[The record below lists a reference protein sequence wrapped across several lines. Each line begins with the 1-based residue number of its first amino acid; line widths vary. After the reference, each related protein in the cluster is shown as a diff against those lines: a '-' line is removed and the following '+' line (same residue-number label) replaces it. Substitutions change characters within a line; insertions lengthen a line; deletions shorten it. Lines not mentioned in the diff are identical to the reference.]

1 MSNRS
6 MTRTCPSMKSN
17 RFNVRDLLK
26 LAAVPGIGPNR
37 LRALISYFRTPTA
50 VLEASARDL
59 AEVEGID
66 KKLALN
72 IVKSVDDEED
82 VDQQLSRLNRIDG
95 HIVTFWDGD
104 YPDNLKRIY
113 DPPAFLFVRGTFTE
127 KDKYSIAVVG
137 TRRPTLYGKQVAEEF
152 SKALAEQGVPIVS
165 GLARGIDTIAHT
177 AAVSSNERTTAVLGS
192 GVDVIY
198 PPENKK
204 LAEKIMDN
212 GVVASEFD
220 MGAKPDAMNFPRRNR
235 IISGIAL
242 GTLIVETAID
252 GGAMITA
259 QFALDQGR
267 ELFAVP
273 GNITERRSSG
283 TNRLIRE
290 GNAKLVETVDDIL
303 CELELKLRPII
314 KKGKGKEKIDTATLS
329 LFEMKILDVL
339 SDNPLHIDG
348 IAELADLST
357 SDALVQLLSLE
368 FRGLIRQMAGKMFVR
383 L

>member
-1 MSNRS
+1 MMNIDRNPAI
-6 MTRTCPSMKSN
+6 PSKKSG
-17 RFNVRDLLK
+17 RFNIKDLLK

-37 LRALISYFRTPTA
+37 LRALISHFETPTA
-50 VLEASARDL
+50 VLEASAHEL
-59 AEVEGID
+59 AQVEGID
-66 KKLALN
+66 KKIALN
-72 IVKSVDDEED
+72 IVKSRDDEEF
-82 VDQQLSRLNRIDG
+82 VEEQLSKLNKVNAR
-95 HIVTFWDGD
+95 IVTFWDKE
-104 YPDNLKRIY
+104 YPENLKRIY
-113 DPPAFLFVRGTFTE
+113 DPPAFLFVRGSFSE

-137 TRRPTLYGKQVAEEF
+137 TRSPTNYGKLIADKF
-152 SKALAEQGVPIVS
+152 SKELAEQGIPIVS
-165 GLARGIDTIAHT
+165 GLARGIDTIAHA
-177 AAVSSNERTTAVLGS
+177 AAVKANERTIAVIGS

-204 LAEKIMDN
+204 LAEKIIDT
-212 GVVASEFD
+212 GAIVSEFD

-242 GTLIVETAID
+242 GTLIVETAVD

-259 QFALDQGR
+259 QFALDQDR
-267 ELFAVP
+267 EVFAVP
-273 GNITERRSSG
+273 GNITEKRSSG
-283 TNRLIRE
+283 TNRLIKE
-290 GNAKLVETVDDIL
+290 GNAKLVQNVDDIL

-314 KKGKGKEKIDTATLS
+314 KKEKEKVDTTNLS

-339 SDNPLHIDG
+339 SDDPLHIDR

-368 FRGLIRQMAGKMFVR
+368 FKGLVRQMAGKMFVR